1 MVFRSSIFIYILTIF
16 TLVNSKWTKMSIA
29 NILTTQHC
37 AQKGFNVCSKSYKNV
52 KALPVCGKN
61 FSKFLSSADIDGD
74 YENSTNERFE
84 ICEVFSAV
92 SSKPIYCFFTS
103 YLHLLQLF

>member
-1 MVFRSSIFIYILTIF
+1 MVFRSSVFIYILTIF

-29 NILTTQHC
+29 NILTSQYS
-37 AQKGFNVCSKSYKNV
+37 AQKGFNVGPKSYKNV

-74 YENSTNERFE
+74 YESSTNEHFE
-84 ICEVFSAV
+84 ICEVFPPAST
-92 SSKPIYCFFTS
+92 KPIYSFFTS

>member
-1 MVFRSSIFIYILTIF
+1 MIFRSSFFLYILTIF
-16 TLVNSKWTKMSIA
+16 TLVNSKWTKMSIT
-29 NILTTQHC
+29 NFLTNQHC
-37 AQKGFNVCSKSYKNV
+37 TQKGFNVSSKSYKNV

-74 YENSTNERFE
+74 YSSSTNERFE
-84 ICEVFSAV
+84 TFEVFPPAST
-92 SSKPIYCFFTS
+92 KPIYSFFTS

>member
-1 MVFRSSIFIYILTIF
+1 
-16 TLVNSKWTKMSIA
+16 MSIA
-29 NILTTQHC
+29 NILTTQHS
-37 AQKGFNVCSKSYKNV
+37 AQKGFNVYAKSYKNV
-52 KALPVCGKN
+52 KAVPVCGKN
-61 FSKFLSSADIDGD
+61 FSKFLSSADVDGD
-74 YENSTNERFE
+74 YESRINLFVE

>member
-1 MVFRSSIFIYILTIF
+1 
-16 TLVNSKWTKMSIA
+16 MSIT
-29 NILTTQHC
+29 NILTTQHS

-61 FSKFLSSADIDGD
+61 FSKFLSSVDIDGY
-74 YENSTNERFE
+74 YESSTNERFE
-84 ICEVFSAV
+84 TCEVFPPAST
-92 SSKPIYCFFTS
+92 KPIYSFFTS